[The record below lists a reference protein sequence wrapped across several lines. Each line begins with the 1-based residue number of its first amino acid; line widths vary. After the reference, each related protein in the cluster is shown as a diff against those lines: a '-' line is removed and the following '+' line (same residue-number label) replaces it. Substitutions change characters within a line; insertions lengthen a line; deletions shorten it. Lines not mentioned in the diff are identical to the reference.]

1 MVRLN
6 FDGACHPNPGLA
18 AWGCVI
24 VTDTH
29 THAGGGPVPG
39 TATNNVAEY
48 AALGNGLKEVI
59 KLGVTGQYV
68 ECIGDSQLV
77 VNQVN
82 GVWQCHDERLKKC
95 LARVVELIGELEAMG
110 NTVGAVW
117 LRREQN
123 MEADGQ
129 AEKAWFSAYGKS
141 VPRDNACSVCWA
153 WVTVEGQSSGVLCD
167 AEQCPYPK
175 LNHGVPVTP
184 FEVPTVEQAQ
194 QTKGHAVRGVPHP
207 PPRMP
212 ADTGRADMPGVP
224 GGVGAGDAVES

>member
-117 LRREQN
+117 VMWACVWSWKSWRSATCLHFAHRR
-123 MEADGQ
+123 
-129 AEKAWFSAYGKS
+129 
-141 VPRDNACSVCWA
+141 CSPLI
-153 WVTVEGQSSGVLCD
+153 WVRFCFAAHLSKKKNTFIQ
-167 AEQCPYPK
+167 
-175 LNHGVPVTP
+175 
-184 FEVPTVEQAQ
+184 
-194 QTKGHAVRGVPHP
+194 
-207 PPRMP
+207 
-212 ADTGRADMPGVP
+212 
-224 GGVGAGDAVES
+224 